1 MLKLGMIQ
9 MANDNLDTAYATCT
23 QVLYTRRKVIG
34 YQQPEVSMHL
44 CVCPILLN
52 GMHHKI
58 LMQYPCAFVCQIA
71 KILNLVAYVQYE
83 YKSILAAL
91 ESMEEALQIQRNFP
105 ECEEDMADTLANM
118 GFLYAKKKE
127 YSEASSV
134 LREALDLQRK
144 VLSDSHPHTLVTRQN
159 LKFVHAFQSEAIS
172 FHQVSTYIYFYS
184 TEKCFFPP
192 QLTLSNHNQTLDP
205 CIESSLEMYDC
216 HPLRSFSPLWNEV

>member
-1 MLKLGMIQ
+1 MNDCFCRVNRRSCSHLFTRTQTSMLKLGMIQ

-71 KILNLVAYVQYE
+71 KILNL
-83 YKSILAAL
+83 
-91 ESMEEALQIQRNFP
+91 EALQIQRNFP

-172 FHQVSTYIYFYS
+172 FHQVSTYIF
-184 TEKCFFPP
+184 
-192 QLTLSNHNQTLDP
+192 L
-205 CIESSLEMYDC
+205 
-216 HPLRSFSPLWNEV
+216 